1 MDGYLRIG
9 YGEQPEYMRQGLN
22 RVRDFLVEIG
32 AAAGSPSVR
41 AGAPAAS
48 A

>member
-9 YGEQPEYMRQGLN
+9 FGDETDYMRQGLN
-22 RVRDFLVEIG
+22 RLQELLVELG
-32 AAAGSPSVR
+32 AAKPA
-41 AGAPAAS
+41 AETNAPAS